1 MIRELSVEPFG
12 ASFTL
17 VLGDRSL
24 ERLSKKL
31 GTDLEAGLSRAAVY
45 RLDTDGGAAV
55 MIMHLPEER
64 DEELVWHEALHMA
77 TALLDIHNVEI
88 SHQNDEVMAYLQG
101 SIVREVDKCAYR
113 RGVNRTKRK
122 SKVE

>member
-1 MIRELSVEPFG
+1 MQRVISVEPFG
-12 ASFTL
+12 AAFTL

-24 ERLSKKL
+24 SRLAKRL
-31 GTDLEAGLSRAAVY
+31 DTDLEAGANRAAVY
-45 RLDTDGGAAV
+45 KIQADGEAAV

-77 TALLDIHNVEI
+77 TALLDIHGVEI
-88 SHQNDEVMAYLQG
+88 SHSNDEVMAYLQG
-101 SIVREVDKCAYR
+101 SIVREVDKVAYR

-122 SKVE
+122 SRLE